1 MPRRS
6 RRLKYK
12 VQKTKLVE
20 DKKTKG
26 GDFVKIE
33 IKDKDLCL
41 RYCAR
46 VITEVKVGPSP
57 KWIKDRLKICG
68 IQSINNIVDAANYVM
83 LETGQ
88 PLHAFDFDKIKS
100 VNPKSQIPMSKIIVR
115 RAKKGEK
122 IITLDN
128 KKYDLDENTLVI
140 ADSKE
145 PLAIAGIKGGK
156 KAEIDSKTKNII
168 LESADFDRLNI
179 YRTSK
184 RINLQTDAS
193 IRFAAGLDPNLASE
207 AVDQVAALIQRLAGG
222 KILKGIVD
230 VYPQKAFTK
239 KNKIGFGLC

>member
-1 MPRRS
+1 
-6 RRLKYK
+6 
-12 VQKTKLVE
+12 
-20 DKKTKG
+20 
-26 GDFVKIE
+26 
-33 IKDKDLCL
+33 
-41 RYCAR
+41 
-46 VITEVKVGPSP
+46 
-57 KWIKDRLKICG
+57 
-68 IQSINNIVDAANYVM
+68 
-83 LETGQ
+83 
-88 PLHAFDFDKIKS
+88 
-100 VNPKSQIPMSKIIVR
+100 MSKIIVR

-156 KAEIDSKTKNII
+156 KPEIDSKTKNII

-207 AVDQVAALIQRLAGG
+207 AVDQAAALIQRLAGG

-230 VYPQKAFTK
+230 VYPK
-239 KNKIGFGLC
+239 KVLPKKIKLDLELC